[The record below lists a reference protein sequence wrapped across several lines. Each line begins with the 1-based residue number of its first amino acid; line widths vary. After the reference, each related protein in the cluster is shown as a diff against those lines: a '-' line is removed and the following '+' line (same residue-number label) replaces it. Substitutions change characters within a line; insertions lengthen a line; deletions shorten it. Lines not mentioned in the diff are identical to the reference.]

1 MTSQNSTILIIDDDA
16 EIRYSLNRVLA
27 PDGHKI
33 LTADSGE
40 HGVEVAEKNHPN
52 LIFLD
57 NRMGGISG
65 IETLQH
71 LRTAAPSSL
80 VILMTAYGTTQT
92 AIQAMKHGAFDY
104 VLKPFDLAKLKD
116 MVAKALKA
124 SADAGNSESVAKR
137 LLNKEDF
144 EEGIVGSGE
153 KMQQVLKKVGQVAAS
168 EATVM
173 VTGESGTGKELVARC
188 IHRHSHRNDGPFHAV
203 NCGAIP
209 ENLIESELFGH
220 EKGAFTGATEAKAG
234 QFEICHGGT
243 LFLDEIGDMGLPTQ
257 TKILRAIQEGEIQR
271 VGSTRVKKVDVRLI
285 AATHKNLESMVKE
298 KTFREDLYYR
308 LNVVRIETPPLR
320 SRMEDLPELVDF
332 MLERLDKKFGTG
344 VKEISTEAM
353 EVLLSYIW
361 PGNVRELENA
371 LHSASVVS
379 KGKRIL
385 AKDLPQSLSTVTP
398 PADEN
403 LAKIEEKSFSE
414 TKEYHSSQSEGIR
427 SSSQEMDA
435 SPPVFGETVTVTE
448 DTSTTRNTDNTSPPS
463 SISLDESFD
472 FAYSHLRA
480 KSDRNLIEEMEK
492 EVIRRALQECG
503 GNQVKASSLLGIT
516 RATLRKRIDSYQI
529 RY

>member
-1 MTSQNSTILIIDDDA
+1 MTSTNSTILIIDDDA
-16 EIRYSLNRVLA
+16 EIRYSLDRVLA
-27 PDGHKI
+27 PDGHNI

-40 HGVEVAEKNHPN
+40 QGVEVAEKNNPN

-71 LRTAAPSSL
+71 LRTAAPTSL

-104 VLKPFDLAKLKD
+104 VLKPFDLVKLKD

-124 SADAGNSESVAKR
+124 SADAGSSESVTKR
-137 LLNKEDF
+137 LLNQEDF

-153 KMQQVLKKVGQVAAS
+153 KMQQVLKTIGQVAAS

-188 IHRHSHRNDGPFHAV
+188 IHRHSHRSDGPFHAV

-243 LFLDEIGDMGLPTQ
+243 LFLDEIGDMALPTQ

-271 VGSTRVKKVDVRLI
+271 VGSTRIKKVDVRLI
-285 AATHKNLESMVKE
+285 AATHKNLESMVQE
-298 KTFREDLYYR
+298 NAFREDLYYR

-332 MLERLDKKFGTG
+332 MLERLNKKFGTG

-353 EVLLSYIW
+353 ETLKSYQW

-385 AKDLPQSLSTVTP
+385 AKDLPK
-398 PADEN
+398 N
-403 LAKIEEKSFSE
+403 LAIVPLDPAEKKPVDTPKSPELLAQNNNSRP
-414 TKEYHSSQSEGIR
+414 TIQPSHQSPE
-427 SSSQEMDA
+427 SA
-435 SPPVFGETVTVTE
+435 TPVFGETE
-448 DTSTTRNTDNTSPPS
+448 APTRKDKSLVKEKNTPPS
-463 SISLDESFD
+463 SISLEESFN

-480 KSDRNLIEEMEK
+480 RSDKNLLEEMEK
-492 EVIRRALQECG
+492 EVIGRALQECG
-503 GNQVKASSLLGIT
+503 GNQVKASFLLGIT

>member
-1 MTSQNSTILIIDDDA
+1 MTSQPSTILIIDADA
-16 EIRYSLNRVLA
+16 EIRYSQDRVLS

-33 LTADSGE
+33 ITADSGE
-40 HGVEVAEKNHPN
+40 QGVEVAEKNNPN

-104 VLKPFDLAKLKD
+104 VLKPFDLEKLKD
-116 MVAKALKA
+116 MVAKGLKA
-124 SADAGNSESVAKR
+124 SADAGDNENVTKR
-137 LLNKEDF
+137 LLNQEDF

-173 VTGESGTGKELVARC
+173 ITGESGTGKELVARC
-188 IHRHSHRNDGPFHAV
+188 IHRHSHRHDGPFHAV

-220 EKGAFTGATEAKAG
+220 EKGSFTGATETKAG

-243 LFLDEIGDMGLPTQ
+243 LFLDEIGDMGLATQ

-271 VGSTRVKKVDVRLI
+271 VGSTKIKKVDVRLI
-285 AATHKNLESMVKE
+285 AATHKNLESMVQE
-298 KTFREDLYYR
+298 STFREDLYYR

-320 SRMEDLPELVDF
+320 FRMEDLPELVDF
-332 MLERLDKKFGTG
+332 MLVRLDKKFNTGT
-344 VKEISTEAM
+344 KEVSPEAM
-353 EVLLSYIW
+353 ELLKSYAW

-385 AKDLPQSLSTVTP
+385 VKDLPQNICNSKTLSSPLQHSTNELPESPLNKNPV
-398 PADEN
+398 N
-403 LAKIEEKSFSE
+403 SIIETD
-414 TKEYHSSQSEGIR
+414 TK
-427 SSSQEMDA
+427 DPDLVA
-435 SPPVFGETVTVTE
+435 PVFGDESLI
-448 DTSTTRNTDNTSPPS
+448 DQPKQANHDNQNLAPPS
-463 SISLDESFD
+463 SISIDESFD
-472 FAYSHLRA
+472 IAYAHLRA
-480 KSDRNLIEEMEK
+480 NGDRNLIEEMEK
-492 EVIRRALQECG
+492 QIIRRALHECK
-503 GNQVKASSLLGIT
+503 GNQVKASALLGIT
-516 RATLRKRIDSYQI
+516 RATLRKRIDNYQL